1 MILVEIQVRIKI
13 MQFTIDGKIA
23 SFNERNRR
31 ASDYLQDDQRD
42 RQTQEASCSCE
53 LGDKK
58 IVLEAARSFSVVV
71 YLQKLFSWYACLGAD
86 DSQGS
91 ALDFVMVGQR

>member
-58 IVLEAARSFSVVV
+58 IV
-71 YLQKLFSWYACLGAD
+71 D
-86 DSQGS
+86 DSQGR